1 MAVHTCTAHTISVQC
16 VAKDNDHAFSPLPR
30 AMLPLLSLPPSLPA
44 SALAL
49 VWRANG
55 KATKEQAVL
64 HSAGVLLGIGMVVE
78 LGGTAM
84 HAVGGP
90 VVSTVGG
97 AHPD

>member
-55 KATKEQAVL
+55 KAKKEQAVL
-64 HSAGVLLGIGMVVE
+64 HSSGVLLGIGMVVD

-84 HAVGGP
+84 HAVGGL
-90 VVSTVGG
+90 VATSVGDT
-97 AHPD
+97 HPD

>member
-1 MAVHTCTAHTISVQC
+1 
-16 VAKDNDHAFSPLPR
+16 
-30 AMLPLLSLPPSLPA
+30 MLPLLPHPPCFPA

-64 HSAGVLLGIGMVVE
+64 HSSGGMEVE

-90 VVSTVGG
+90 VASTVGG